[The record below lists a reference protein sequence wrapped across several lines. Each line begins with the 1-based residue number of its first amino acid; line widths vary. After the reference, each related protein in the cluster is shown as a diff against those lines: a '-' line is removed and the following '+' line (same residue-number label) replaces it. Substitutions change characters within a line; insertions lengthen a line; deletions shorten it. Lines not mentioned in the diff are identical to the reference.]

1 MREHGKTLEC
11 FRQLK
16 EIFRCSA
23 SAGKGLIEAIN
34 PVLRAGL
41 TTWRSATRVGVF
53 HISETGSRRRF
64 GAIWYE
70 PASVEAS
77 NGSGGSKNGCMGR
90 RSGLLPVSHY
100 SSSSNAA
107 SIG

>member
-1 MREHGKTLEC
+1 MREHGKTLAC

-41 TTWRSATRVGVF
+41 TTLRSATRVGVS
-53 HISETGSRRRF
+53 HISRLGREEDSEPSG
-64 GAIWYE
+64 YE

-77 NGSGGSKNGCMGR
+77 NRSGGSKNGCMGR
-90 RSGLLPVSHY
+90 RFGLLPVSHY